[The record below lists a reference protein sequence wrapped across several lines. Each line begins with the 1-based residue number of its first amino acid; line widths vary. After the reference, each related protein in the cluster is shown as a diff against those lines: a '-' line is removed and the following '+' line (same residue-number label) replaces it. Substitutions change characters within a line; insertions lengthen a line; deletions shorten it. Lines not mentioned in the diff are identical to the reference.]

1 MNKKRKMI
9 VIILVLII
17 IIGIILYSIFKNTNK
32 TDTTFTKK
40 ETIDISQAIGLEEIE
55 KTKLKTEKV
64 KNEKTSS
71 KYIIGSNIYKLD
83 AKVDFQGQLGEM
95 LYIRESYNKLNI
107 YKTEYEIDKYE
118 SISMQVEGIIT
129 AFEEKC
135 KGYLNLEL
143 EEEGTEELSGTS
155 EKTGAIPLGESI
167 YYENRE
173 YYKSYIVEEK
183 RYDINFYRNENNIN
197 CEFVY
202 HLEN

>member
-1 MNKKRKMI
+1 MNRKRQMI
-9 VIILVLII
+9 VIISVLII
-17 IIGIILYSIFKNTNK
+17 LIGMILYFIFKNANK

-40 ETIDISQAIGLEEIE
+40 ETIDISQAIELEEIE
-55 KTKLKTEKV
+55 KNKLKTEKV

-129 AFEEKC
+129 TFEEKC
-135 KGYLNLEL
+135 KEYLNLEP

-183 RYDINFYRNENNIN
+183 RYDINFYRNGENIS

-202 HLEN
+202 EFFN